1 MARNID
7 GYVVYLK
14 LTVMGE
20 SPEDALEYAN
30 SAVDNS
36 DLLDQDGVIGIEV
49 VDDVD
54 TIEPAE
60 DDYEDTDVDDN
71 EDY

>member
-1 MARNID
+1 MAPNID

-20 SPEDALEYAN
+20 SPEDALEYAS

-60 DDYEDTDVDDN
+60 DDYEDADMDD
-71 EDY
+71 EEY

>member
-1 MARNID
+1 MTPNID
-7 GYVVYLK
+7 GYVVYVK

-49 VDDVD
+49 VEDVD
-54 TIEPAE
+54 TIEPVE
-60 DDYEDTDVDDN
+60 DDYEDTDLGN
-71 EDY
+71 EEY

>member
-1 MARNID
+1 MASNID
-7 GYVVYLK
+7 GYVVYIK

-20 SPEDALEYAN
+20 TPEDALEYAN
-30 SAVDNS
+30 SAIDNS

-54 TIEPAE
+54 TIELVE
-60 DDYEDTDVDDN
+60 DDYANTDLDD
-71 EDY
+71 DKY

>member
-1 MARNID
+1 MASNID
-7 GYVVYLK
+7 GYVVYIK

-20 SPEDALEYAN
+20 TPEDALEYAN
-30 SAVDNS
+30 SAIDNS

-54 TIEPAE
+54 TIELVE
-60 DDYEDTDVDDN
+60 DDYANTDLDDD
-71 EDY
+71 EY

>member
-1 MARNID
+1 MVPNID
-7 GYVVYLK
+7 GYVVYLR
-14 LTVMGE
+14 LTVVGE
-20 SPEDALEYAN
+20 NPEDALEYAS

-54 TIEPAE
+54 TIEPVE
-60 DDYEDTDVDDN
+60 DDYENAELDD
-71 EDY
+71 EEY

>member
-1 MARNID
+1 MAPNID

-20 SPEDALEYAN
+20 NPEDALEYAN
-30 SAVDNS
+30 SAIDNS

-60 DDYEDTDVDDN
+60 DDYENAELDD
-71 EDY
+71 EEY

>member
-1 MARNID
+1 MAPNID

-20 SPEDALEYAN
+20 NPEDALEYAN
-30 SAVDNS
+30 SAIDNS

-54 TIEPAE
+54 TIEPVE
-60 DDYEDTDVDDN
+60 DDYEDTDLGD
-71 EDY
+71 EEY

>member
-1 MARNID
+1 MAPNID

-60 DDYEDTDVDDN
+60 DNYENAELDD
-71 EDY
+71 EEY